1 MKKSAFWTFIF
12 SCWPGAGQMYLGY
25 TKRGASLMTGFLLL
39 FGASNFLNLWLF
51 ATFTPVVWFYAF
63 FDAWSIRN
71 MDPAK
76 RERFPDDFLF
86 FPQFD
91 QRSSAERFAKSHRRA
106 FGIALILLGFY
117 VLYNNLLL
125 PPLAALINTVKADL
139 YWLWR
144 LANGLPT
151 LVVAALIIL
160 LGLRLVRGERHA
172 DDEIVEYR
180 GEEEE

>member
-25 TKRGASLMTGFLLL
+25 TKRGVSLMTGFLLL
-39 FGASNFLNLWLF
+39 IGMSNFLNLWIF

-76 RERFPDDFLF
+76 LEQFTDDFLF

-91 QRSSAERFAKSHRRA
+91 QRSSAEQFAKRHRRA
-106 FGIALILLGFY
+106 FGVLLILLGFY
-117 VLYNNLLL
+117 VLYNNLIL
-125 PPLAALINTVKADL
+125 PPLAALINTMGMNL
-139 YWLWR
+139 SWLWR

-160 LGLRLVRGERHA
+160 LGLRLVRGDRRG
-172 DDEIVEYR
+172 DDEIVEFK
-180 GEEEE
+180 GKEEE

>member
-39 FGASNFLNLWLF
+39 LGASNFLNLWLF

-76 RERFPDDFLF
+76 REQFPDDFLL

-91 QRSSAERFAKSHRRA
+91 QRSSAEQFAKSHRRA
-106 FGIALILLGFY
+106 FGIGLILLGFY

-125 PPLAALINTVKADL
+125 PPLAALISTVKVDL

-144 LANGLPT
+144 MANGLPT
-151 LVVAALIIL
+151 LVVAVLIIL
-160 LGLRLVRGERHA
+160 LGLRLMRGERRA